1 MSPSRS
7 IIRSSL
13 GCKAAKGFPGRPL
26 CSNEDLPSM
35 NFSLS
40 SKPRCNLRYPSSP
53 MVSLKHV
60 HPYAYGQFPLSLLA
74 SIRFYPILF
83 SLYPALLWIV
93 YSEMRETS
101 WKSSPPLSTDSCD
114 GWFPVY
120 KKNSIP
126 DKLPGIEFFV
136 IKRSCEEGHPSI
148 VFLNAPFPR
157 ERSGGDFQSWYSPSF
172 GATDTF
178 CGSSFVSSG
187 RTPAVV

>member
-13 GCKAAKGFPGRPL
+13 GCKAEKGFPGRPL

-83 SLYPALLWIV
+83 HCIRLSYESFIPKWGRHPGSPVPLYLQIHATDGFPSIKELYPRQIAGDRVLCYQTFLVKRVTRAL
-93 YSEMRETS
+93 
-101 WKSSPPLSTDSCD
+101 C
-114 GWFPVY
+114 F
-120 KKNSIP
+120 
-126 DKLPGIEFFV
+126 
-136 IKRSCEEGHPSI
+136 
-148 VFLNAPFPR
+148 
-157 ERSGGDFQSWYSPSF
+157 
-172 GATDTF
+172 
-178 CGSSFVSSG
+178 
-187 RTPAVV
+187 